1 MYVHIY
7 VQTHISL
14 YIYVHIHLHI
24 RIYMNICNI
33 CNNHEYTMHPTSPE
47 ASNPF
52 NSETPTP
59 DLHRTSYKLD
69 IHTLSYIY
77 TILCV
82 YIYTYILEPY
92 KILGRL
98 ELPGLGREVEGGI
111 LGAPRGLHALKRRTD
126 GRVCVCGCL
135 YYTCPAH
142 IQEHDVPVQTKEEE
156 NEERPAQVLH
166 SVPRLNDV
174 SCSCTFKT
182 TRSMPTRP
190 WRSHVRSH
198 RRRTVSLCSSS
209 CMCYNGLR
217 QEKLMPPKPKKRP
230 MEKPA
235 KAKIAC
241 MLQHIQNMSCIWQAC
256 KKPAEPEGPPPKKK
270 ACLWF
275 GRMGGSLHC
284 HACQADMPWIP
295 PPPPAPMSKEGSA
308 WSP

>member
-1 MYVHIY
+1 
-7 VQTHISL
+7 
-14 YIYVHIHLHI
+14 
-24 RIYMNICNI
+24 MNICNI

-82 YIYTYILEPY
+82 YIYIHISWNPIKSWAGWSCQGWDGKWKEGSLVLHEDCMPL
-92 KILGRL
+92 KG
-98 ELPGLGREVEGGI
+98 ELMEGC
-111 LGAPRGLHALKRRTD
+111 
-126 GRVCVCGCL
+126 VCVWL
-135 YYTCPAH
+135 PIYTCPAH
-142 IQEHDVPVQTKEEE
+142 IQEHDVPLQTKEEE

>member
-1 MYVHIY
+1 M
-7 VQTHISL
+7 
-14 YIYVHIHLHI
+14 
-24 RIYMNICNI
+24 
-33 CNNHEYTMHPTSPE
+33 
-47 ASNPF
+47 
-52 NSETPTP
+52 
-59 DLHRTSYKLD
+59 
-69 IHTLSYIY
+69 
-77 TILCV
+77 
-82 YIYTYILEPY
+82 
-92 KILGRL
+92 
-98 ELPGLGREVEGGI
+98 
-111 LGAPRGLHALKRRTD
+111 
-126 GRVCVCGCL
+126 
-135 YYTCPAH
+135 
-142 IQEHDVPVQTKEEE
+142 PVQTKEEE

-275 GRMGGSLHC
+275 GRIGGEPSLPCLPGRHAMDPTATAGPDVEGGVC
-284 HACQADMPWIP
+284 LVSLMPWWFFCCPYQEPSSSSTPSPPPGLVQRDGKGWRAGGFFHDGEKWNPPGTQGGLHACSYRNQQAL
-295 PPPPAPMSKEGSA
+295 G
-308 WSP
+308 